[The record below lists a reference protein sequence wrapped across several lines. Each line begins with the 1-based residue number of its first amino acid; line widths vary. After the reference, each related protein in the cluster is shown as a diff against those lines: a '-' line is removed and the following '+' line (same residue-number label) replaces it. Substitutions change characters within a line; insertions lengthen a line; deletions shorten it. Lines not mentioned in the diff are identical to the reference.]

1 MTNLDYFLHLLII
14 ENYLIF
20 SINNIIM
27 SYTYNSINTSVIEN
41 QDIIYAFDIKII
53 NFDNEIIKKKMVSLD
68 KIGELLECKNN
79 IKKIKIIFCSL
90 NSTVSETL
98 VLKKTF
104 NNEIDDNIVLYKKN
118 IIIYL
123 RNITTASFSNKICI
137 NYQIINY

>member
-1 MTNLDYFLHLLII
+1 
-14 ENYLIF
+14 
-20 SINNIIM
+20 M